1 MISKKIEKALQGSSA
16 IRAMFV
22 EGKQMAENME
32 QRMFMI
38 FRWEIRQ
45 HRLRRHSI
53 RQLRNWWM
61 KQTHWFYMD
70 IWKMQV
76 IRM

>member
-22 EGKQMAENME
+22 EGKQMAEKYGAENVYD
-32 QRMFMI
+32 FSLG
-38 FRWEIRQ
+38 IRQ